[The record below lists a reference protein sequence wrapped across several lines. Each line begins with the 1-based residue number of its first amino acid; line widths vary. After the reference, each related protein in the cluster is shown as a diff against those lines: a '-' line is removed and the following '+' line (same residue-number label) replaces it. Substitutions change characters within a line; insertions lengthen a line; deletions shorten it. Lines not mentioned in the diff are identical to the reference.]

1 MSDWADKEA
10 QKLLT
15 SLHVPVSAKNVAAA
29 LRKAKAA
36 GLRDA
41 ANLIEEGA
49 LPAQPMKAATILR
62 LQAISEELGDAG

>member
-10 QKLLT
+10 QELLT

-41 ANLIEEGA
+41 ANLTEDGVLSA
-49 LPAQPMKAATILR
+49 FPMKAATLLR
-62 LQAISEELGDAG
+62 LQAEAVEKGDVS